1 MPSPLKIAGFLWTA
15 IYRPNDMKAIITY
28 KLWRDPLN
36 RIENN
41 PESGWD
47 RPTMKRCWH
56 YLDAT
61 SRSFAAVI
69 HELDGDLSR
78 VVALFYLVLR
88 ALDTIEDDMTIP
100 IEKKAPLLE
109 DFYKHLEE
117 DGWNFQES
125 GPNEKDRA
133 LLQEF
138 EVVVTEF
145 KRLDEGYRT
154 AIADITKKM
163 GAGMS
168 RYAKMHAASGGKFSV
183 DTLPSFDLYCHFVA
197 GLVGEGL
204 SRLFSAS
211 GKESKHL
218 GDQLTLSNSMGLL
231 LQKTNI
237 LRDFREDVDEGRVF
251 WPAEI
256 WSKYVKSPEEL
267 HQPGNEDKAMWALSE
282 MAVDALSHATDALDY
297 LTLLG
302 NQSVF
307 NFCAIPQVMAMA
319 TLEACFL
326 NPAVMHRNVKIR
338 KGEAVGLIIGATNP
352 RDVAYTFRDYARKIH
367 AKARS
372 NDPSFIKIAVLAGR
386 IEQWTETRY
395 PSFIQIGQP
404 VPTSS
409 DEWTPGRDA
418 RIRQLPGPSAEVL
431 EKRARLEQLKRQEG
445 KSLGKDDF
453 VFLAM
458 VIGGMLG
465 IATIVLLITGGGV
478 WWFYLRDGA

>member
-1 MPSPLKIAGFLWTA
+1 M
-15 IYRPNDMKAIITY
+15 
-28 KLWRDPLN
+28 
-36 RIENN
+36 
-41 PESGWD
+41 
-47 RPTMKRCWH
+47 
-56 YLDAT
+56 
-61 SRSFAAVI
+61 
-69 HELDGDLSR
+69 
-78 VVALFYLVLR
+78 R
-88 ALDTIEDDMTIP
+88 ALAIHQPRERRP
-100 IEKKAPLLE
+100 
-109 DFYKHLEE
+109 
-117 DGWNFQES
+117 
-125 GPNEKDRA
+125 RA
-133 LLQEF
+133 DLRNP
-138 EVVVTEF
+138 
-145 KRLDEGYRT
+145 RLHVRRYRT

-338 KGEAVGLIIGATNP
+338 KGEAVGVRPLQDLVNWRA
-352 RDVAYTFRDYARKIH
+352 
-367 AKARS
+367 
-372 NDPSFIKIAVLAGR
+372 
-386 IEQWTETRY
+386 TETRTDLAHTRSSSSVRPTRATWPTRSATTRARSTPRRARTTLASSRSLSSPAG
-395 PSFIQIGQP
+395 PSP
-404 VPTSS
+404 PAPPSLTTPPTLGLTLTAPRA
-409 DEWTPGRDA
+409 DRAMDRDA
-418 RIRQLPGPSAEVL
+418 LPLVHPD
-431 EKRARLEQLKRQEG
+431 RPARSDLVGRVDPRTRRPHQAAARSERRGAREEG
-445 KSLGKDDF
+445 
-453 VFLAM
+453 AP
-458 VIGGMLG
+458 
-465 IATIVLLITGGGV
+465 
-478 WWFYLRDGA
+478 